1 MDRELNEEELQALYA
16 WIDRISLT
24 RPKRHITRDFSDGGN
39 GRVST
44 GVGGQGQD
52 QDQDQDQDQSLM
64 AAEVVKYFFPKLVD
78 LHNYIPANST
88 PQKLSNWNLLNRQDI
103 TRIMNIHLLLC
114 IENAKVFSKLNFHV
128 PEDTVKRIVLST
140 AGVIEPVLSALRE
153 KIDKKLEQPTDNIL
167 DLEYYEARNQ
177 EKPHTERH
185 QTEAMRVTQTAG
197 EMLKDEKSR
206 MKNGKPQQT
215 AQSYPDMDPSLR
227 LVLLEK
233 EKAVLALQETV
244 ESGVVAPRR
253 QSVLVCPGVVFD
265 PDPSVGGEQQETGD
279 LLSRIKIS

>member
-24 RPKRHITRDFSDGGN
+24 RPKRHITRDFSDG
-39 GRVST
+39 V
-44 GVGGQGQD
+44 
-52 QDQDQDQDQSLM
+52 M

-88 PQKLSNWNLLNRQDI
+88 PQKLSNWNLLNR
-103 TRIMNIHLLLC
+103 
-114 IENAKVFSKLNFHV
+114 KVFSKLNFHV

-140 AGVIEPVLSALRE
+140 AGVIEPVLNALRE
-153 KIDKKLEQPTDNIL
+153 KIDKKLEQPTENIL

-177 EKPHTERH
+177 KKPHTELH

-215 AQSYPDMDPSLR
+215 AQCYPDMDPSLR
-227 LVLLEK
+227 LVLQEK

-244 ESGVVAPRR
+244 EILQMKVSRLEH
-253 QSVLVCPGVVFD
+253 LVQLKD
-265 PDPSVGGEQQETGD
+265 MRIEDLIRHLETYKAKG
-279 LLSRIKIS
+279 SSH